1 MDYKKVADVERNRL
15 IVGTKQI
22 LRAIEEDVL
31 DTVIVATDADHF
43 IKDTILSALNDRN
56 VELVYAP
63 SKEELGMLCG
73 IKVSA
78 ASCGIIKAN

>member
-1 MDYKKVADVERNRL
+1 MEYTKVAEIDRERL

-22 LRAIEEDVL
+22 LRAIEEDAVE
-31 DTVIVATDADHF
+31 TVIVAKDADHF

-63 SKEELGMLCG
+63 SKAELGTLCG
-73 IKVSA
+73 IKVCA
-78 ASCGIIKAN
+78 ASCGVKRAN